1 MFLFF
6 LDNSH
11 APETSLCIGK
21 EVDMNTYGLIMF
33 PIYLITLSLFWIGVT
48 DFICAPQ
55 TAKDLQ
61 QLPKAERRKFPRI
74 TLTLIAC
81 MYLHLLTS
89 AVRLFWFH
97 DLFSY
102 LDYVVFFTCE
112 FMVICILSGLTPFAV
127 QSLYDCG
134 MIEHLK
140 KSWIALKLAFLPFLP
155 LNAWL
160 YWECLDSAPTLHP
173 ILHFIWEIFSLLFPP
188 LPLMIPI
195 ILPLAMNAAYG
206 YIGIKYIRYI
216 RNHAADGR
224 KPSRFHFFLQMIPV
238 CDCISM
244 VFILLKYKENKL
256 DAETPETGTS
266 AKEPVSYPK
275 LYRTRRLLF
284 LLYLCCGI
292 LFYFR
297 IELSGPIRE
306 LSDKIATSRMP
317 FYEMTEEETHLMQIF
332 AWDDKSKEKIAA
344 GRLTDR
350 QAYILENLR
359 IGLKDIETRY
369 PGGLF
374 RVNRLYIETPGVSD
388 NSKPP
393 PIDRFVFSVSPVS
406 AAEREYK
413 LNLYPAPGSAIEDN
427 LYGYLQED
435 SYFRYMEEQIE
446 DDIPGFA
453 RFNTSV
459 WYDWYLTKYEDYSL
473 LTVEA
478 VLDGTYYAGPRF
490 VEVYIAADGKSVEEC
505 NAQKE
510 VLGEILRRIDLPV
523 ERYTVYYY
531 DLTAEEISTVNVGRG
546 DAITSFGI
554 DGNPL
559 EDSP

>member
-1 MFLFF
+1 
-6 LDNSH
+6 
-11 APETSLCIGK
+11 
-21 EVDMNTYGLIMF
+21 MNTYGLIMF
-33 PIYLITLSLFWIGVT
+33 PIYLATLSLVWVGVT
-48 DFICAPQ
+48 DFICAPHNANDPLLSK
-55 TAKDLQ
+55 AK
-61 QLPKAERRKFPRI
+61 RHKFPRI
-74 TLTLIAC
+74 TLALIAC

-89 AVRLFWFH
+89 AVRLFGFH

-102 LDYVVFFTCE
+102 LDYVAFFTCE
-112 FMVICILSGLTPFAV
+112 FMAICILSGLTPFAV

-134 MIEHLK
+134 MVGQMK
-140 KSWIALKLAFLPFLP
+140 RSWIALKLAFLPFLP

-160 YWECLDSAPTLHP
+160 YWECLGLAPTLHP
-173 ILHFIWEIFSLLFPP
+173 ILHLIWEILSLLFPP
-188 LPLMIPI
+188 LPLMLPI
-195 ILPLAMNAAYG
+195 ILPLAMNATYG
-206 YIGIKYIRYI
+206 YIGINYIRHI
-216 RNHAADGR
+216 RMHAAEGR
-224 KPSRFHFFLQMIPV
+224 QPSRFHFFLQMIPV

-244 VFILLKYKENKL
+244 ALILLKYKEDKS
-256 DAETPETGTS
+256 DTEISETGTS
-266 AKEPVSYPK
+266 AKEPVTYPK
-275 LYRTRRLLF
+275 LYRTRHLLF

-297 IELSGPIRE
+297 IELAGPIRE
-306 LSDKIATSRMP
+306 LSDKIATARMP
-317 FYEMTEEETHLMQIF
+317 FYEMTEEEIRLMQIF
-332 AWDDKSKEKIAA
+332 AWDDNSKEKIAA

-388 NSKPP
+388 GSGPP
-393 PIDRFVFSVSPVS
+393 PIDRFVFSVSPTS
-406 AAEREYK
+406 DAEKEYK

-446 DDIPGFA
+446 DDIPGFT
-453 RFNTSV
+453 RFSTST
-459 WYDWYLTKYEDYSL
+459 WYDWYLTKYENHSL

-490 VEVYIAADGKSVEEC
+490 VEVSIAADGKSVEEC
-505 NAQKE
+505 ESQKE
-510 VLGEILRRIDLPV
+510 ALGEILRRIDLPV
-523 ERYTVYYY
+523 ERYVVYYY
-531 DLTAEEISTVNVGRG
+531 DLSAEELSANDVGHG
-546 DAITSFGI
+546 DAITSFVI

-559 EDSP
+559 EDLP